1 MASKK
6 STSKA
11 QLLEELVIKVNAR
24 ALKQATKDQEQLGER
39 MIDSA
44 EGAELLNEQL
54 QYTNI
59 QLTEAR
65 KLSRGLANSLEG
77 IGSNANMS
85 DYFDGVV
92 QAIQDVEG
100 VIGDLTNEFEKYTKI
115 ARSGN
120 DEVVITL
127 ERLLDPLRKVDKQ
140 TGKTASSV
148 KDLGSKLNDIE
159 PASAKASKGVE
170 GLNRKSKN
178 LTRSFQDLAKLAGP
192 LPTLYAVI
200 AANVYALTAAYEQ
213 LAAGDRLNRL
223 EKINKVIG
231 AEQGVQLSTLAN
243 IMQEATGYAL
253 SFDGAMLKASQASAY
268 GFSPDQVE
276 QFTLA
281 ARRASVALGVD
292 LDDQMNRVIR
302 GVSKLEIE
310 LLDELGITVR
320 LNEAYDKYAKSL
332 GVTAQSLTGYQKQQ
346 AYANAVIQES
356 TQRFGYLDKQNQLS
370 ATSWERLSAEID
382 QAVKSGQKWLA
393 DFLEP
398 AARVVADGLADTQ
411 ATKFADKLS
420 NLQSS
425 QQQQGKDGKMQ
436 QVYKLQVDA
445 KEIQQSRELYRVMQD
460 ELNQQK
466 QVYDSEKSSIA
477 QKIGQA
483 ITINRLTLEMK
494 TLNTAIANQDSQF
507 KNLIA
512 SQSRFKAG
520 SQEAWAA
527 QKNARDQF
535 ESTRSVLKETGE
547 IMQGFALTNKLPA
560 LQIEKPLANLNNAIQ
575 AARLQQKAMQNQQL
589 GSKEQ
594 EQAANKIEEI
604 LLSQN
609 VSSMQELLKKQE
621 QFAKVQED
629 AKNSV
634 RSTQIDSQT
643 IQKNLQYTS
652 GEGAQLQENARQ
664 RAQNEKIIASQTFTQ
679 QDGTET
685 LLYSEKEV
693 LDAKQENIK
702 LEAQRRDLIKQ
713 SNQQAYEHRDALQ
726 QTQAI
731 QQMLNNANPLKAQLQ
746 LEERKLQNLKQINTQ
761 NQSMMKPEEQQQGQL
776 EEVKQLESIRSLKQ
790 QIQERTNQI
799 ALSTAEIA
807 KQEYLIS
814 SLSTVKNQESQ
825 AEITFLET
833 SIKIYENKL
842 KTAKE
847 YGATEQEI
855 LGIQQEQNDQ
865 AIALQRAKQDALEKK
880 MQAQDDEVMLRGK
893 EMGLSELDI
902 LNEQVRVKQEF
913 IQELVK
919 EGATYDSIIQQQKEL
934 RDLQVQQANA
944 KKAESVK
951 GLNLGLGALQSQ
963 GSVPTVQAPT
973 QVGDQQLKDQQLQ
986 TSMDAINKSF
996 SELSQYNPA
1005 LSDMIANVSNL
1016 GLAFHQMGEGAQ
1028 TGQQVAAQGMSTVAS
1043 MLNYAAQQTISGYD
1057 EQIAAEKQRDG
1068 KSAESL
1074 KKIQKLEAEK
1084 TQQQKKAAT
1093 QQIVMQTAMG
1103 ITQAL
1108 ASLPPPI
1115 SYAMAATTQLLG
1127 MAALKSQ
1134 QSGSSVPSVSEG
1146 SVPSLSLGS
1155 RDNRVDVSKSA
1166 SAGEL
1171 QFIQGNNGIGNASNF
1186 KPRQVGNRA
1195 PANHSVMVGEN
1206 GAEVVSFDTPA
1217 SITPQNKVGSYAS
1230 TQPTNVFYIQAM
1242 DQQSF
1247 EQFLANNSDI
1257 LSGTLENKLNSTGN
1271 TLYRK

>member
-11 QLLEELVIKVNAR
+11 QLLEELVIKVNSR
-24 ALKQATKDQEQLGER
+24 ALKQATRDQEQLGER
-39 MIDSA
+39 MMDSA

-65 KLSRGLANSLEG
+65 KLSRGLANSLEN
-77 IGSNANMS
+77 IGSDANMA

-92 QAIQDVEG
+92 QAIQEVEG
-100 VIGDLTNEFEKYTKI
+100 VIGELTTEFEKYATI
-115 ARSGN
+115 ARQGN

-140 TGKTASSV
+140 TGKTAASV
-148 KDLGSKLNDIE
+148 KDLGSKISDVE
-159 PASAKASKGVE
+159 PAANKASKGIE
-170 GLNRKSKN
+170 GMNRKSKN
-178 LTRSFQDLAKLAGP
+178 ATRSFQDLAKIAGP

-200 AANVYALTAAYEQ
+200 AANVYALTSAYEQ

-231 AEQGVQLSTLAN
+231 SEQGVQLSSLAD
-243 IMQEATGYAL
+243 IMQEATGYAIGFE
-253 SFDGAMLKASQASAY
+253 SAMLKASQASAY

-332 GVTAQSLTGYQKQQ
+332 GVTAASLSGYQKQQ

-356 TQRFGYLDKQNQLS
+356 TQRFGYLDKQMR
-370 ATSWERLSAEID
+370 ATGWERLSAEID
-382 QAVKSGQKWLA
+382 QATKSGQKWLA
-393 DFLEP
+393 SFLEP
-398 AARVVADGLADTQ
+398 AASAVASGLATTDTD
-411 ATKFADKLS
+411 KFVEKLD
-420 NLQSS
+420 NLRKS
-425 QQQQGKDGKMQ
+425 QTEQYNKGNMQ
-436 QVYKLQVDA
+436 QVYKLQIDD
-445 KEIQQSRELYRVMQD
+445 KGLQQSRDKYQLMQQELA
-460 ELNQQK
+460 QQK
-466 QVYDSEKSSIA
+466 KVYDSEDASIA
-477 QKIGQA
+477 QKIDQA
-483 ITINRLTLEMK
+483 LSINRLTQDMK
-494 TLNTAIANQDSQF
+494 SLTQSIAAQDAEY
-507 KNLIA
+507 KRIVG
-512 SQSRFKAG
+512 SQSKFKAG
-520 SQEAWAA
+520 SQEQQRA
-527 QKNARDQF
+527 QIEARNQF
-535 ESTRSVLKETGE
+535 ESTRASLKESGE
-547 IMQGFALTNKLPA
+547 IMQGFAINNKLPE
-560 LQIEKPLANLNNAIQ
+560 LQIEKPLDSLNNAIN
-575 AARLQQKAMQNQQL
+575 AAKQQQKVMQNQRL
-589 GSKEQ
+589 GSNEQ
-594 EQAANKIEEI
+594 EQAAKSMEQIFKTN
-604 LLSQN
+604 N
-609 VSSMQELLKKQE
+609 VSSMDELVKKQQ
-621 QFAKVQED
+621 QFAEVTEN
-629 AKNSV
+629 AKNQV
-634 RSTQIDSQT
+634 RTTQIDSQT
-643 IQKNLQYTS
+643 IQKNLQYTA

-664 RAQNEKIIASQTFTQ
+664 RAENEKIIANQTFTQ
-679 QDGTET
+679 KDGTET
-685 LLYSEKEV
+685 LLYTEKEV

-726 QTQAI
+726 QSQAI
-731 QQMLNNANPLKAQLQ
+731 QQILNNQDPLRTQLQ
-746 LEERKLQNLKQINTQ
+746 LEEKRLENLKQINAQ
-761 NQSMMKPEEQQQGQL
+761 NQGMMKPEEQQQGQL

-799 ALSTAEIA
+799 AMSSAEIA
-807 KQEYLIS
+807 KQEFLIS

-825 AEITFLET
+825 AEITFLER
-833 SIKIYENKL
+833 SIKIYEQKL

-855 LGIQQEQNDQ
+855 LAIQQEQNDQ
-865 AIALQRAKQDALEKK
+865 AIALQKARQDALEKR
-880 MQAQDDEVMLRGK
+880 MQAQEDEVTLRGK
-893 EMGLSELDI
+893 EMGLSELDV

-913 IQELVK
+913 IQQLAK
-919 EGATYDSIIQQQKEL
+919 EGAAYDTIIKQQQEL
-934 RDLQVQQANA
+934 RDLQVEQANA
-944 KKAESVK
+944 RKAESVK

-963 GSVPTVQAPT
+963 GSVPTIQAPT

-996 SELSQYNPA
+996 SELSSYNPA
-1005 LSDMIANVSNL
+1005 MSDMIANVSNL

-1084 TQQQKKAAT
+1084 AQQQKKAAT

-1115 SYAMAATTQLLG
+1115 SYAMAATTQLMG

-1146 SVPSLSLGS
+1146 SVPSLSLGE
-1155 RDNRVDVSKSA
+1155 RDNRIDVSKSA

-1171 QFIQGNNGIGNASNF
+1171 AYIQGGNGVGNASNF

-1217 SITPQNKVGSYAS
+1217 TITQQNKVSSGGG
-1230 TQPTNVFYIQAM
+1230 TGGNVFVIQAM
-1242 DQQSF
+1242 DQESF
-1247 EQFLANNSDI
+1247 EAFLAKNSDI
-1257 LSGTLENKLNSTGN
+1257 LSGTLEHKLNSTGN
-1271 TLYRK
+1271 SLFRN